1 MIEVIGLHGGLES
14 GKDTTFSMIE
24 KVAQRPVKR
33 DAFADRLKQS
43 AAAALGYR
51 GDNPVGFCNWLKEES
66 QYISI
71 TSDNPDAIPE
81 WLSEEMAYRW
91 VFSGREYLQWYGTEA
106 HRQVFDPDFWI
117 NAVLPEPELETL
129 GRDDLESNTLLVI
142 TDVRF
147 PNEAEA
153 VRRAGGEVWEVD
165 ASKRKPRD
173 ESHASEKRLPDGL
186 IDYVLDN
193 NGTLEDLERRVKY
206 ALESRVFLLP

>member
-14 GKDTTFSMIE
+14 GKDTTFSVIE
-24 KVAQRPVKR
+24 KVALRPVKR

-43 AAAALGYR
+43 AAAALGYK
-51 GDNPVGFCNWLKEES
+51 GDNPVDFCNVLKE
-66 QYISI
+66 YGSI
-71 TSDNPDAIPE
+71 HI
-81 WLSEEMAYRW
+81 MADGLIDEYNIT
-91 VFSGREYLQWYGTEA
+91 GREYLQWYGTEA
-106 HRQVFDPDFWI
+106 HRQVFNPDFWI
-117 NAVLPEPELETL
+117 KAVLPDE
-129 GRDDLESNTLLVI
+129 GRDDLEQDTLLVI

-153 VRRAGGEVWEVD
+153 VRRVGGEVWEVD

-193 NGTLEDLERRVKY
+193 NGTLEDLGRNVRA
-206 ALESRVFLLP
+206 ALESQVFLLP

>member
-14 GKDTTFSMIE
+14 GKDTAFSMIE

-43 AAAALGYR
+43 AAAALGYK
-51 GDNPVGFCNWLKEES
+51 GDDPIAFCNELKEVG
-66 QYISI
+66 QI
-71 TSDNPDAIPE
+71 TIELYPGDI
-81 WLSEEMAYRW
+81 YKI
-91 VFSGREYLQWYGTEA
+91 VTGREYLQWYGTEA

-117 NAVLPEPELETL
+117 KAVLPDE
-129 GRDDLESNTLLVI
+129 GRDDLEQDTLLVI

-153 VRRAGGEVWEVD
+153 VRRVGGEVWEVD

-193 NGTLEDLERRVKY
+193 NGTLEDLERNVRA